1 MVLISEV
8 LIVSLNLKLLVT
20 YLLIPSVIFVS
31 GTPAESLCL
40 SDKLVYALNAE
51 GEVLTRY
58 GIAEDHVDGDY
69 WKKSPGCF
77 KSIAGG
83 QHNPQCFLQVLSSWE
98 MNLIFQY
105 SHWSFIQ
112 VHIALLCWVSCG
124 PVGLWLVLDHLSD
137 IGCTAGVML
146 CVHRPWWH
154 DNLQYIIVKKI
165 TILYK

>member
-1 MVLISEV
+1 MVLSSEV
-8 LIVSLNLKLLVT
+8 SVNLKLLVHVV
-20 YLLIPSVIFVS
+20 YLMIPSFL

-83 QHNPQCFLQVLSSWE
+83 QHNFLGLFASSFCF
-98 MNLIFQY
+98 
-105 SHWSFIQ
+105 
-112 VHIALLCWVSCG
+112 G
-124 PVGLWLVLDHLSD
+124 
-137 IGCTAGVML
+137 
-146 CVHRPWWH
+146 
-154 DNLQYIIVKKI
+154 K
-165 TILYK
+165 